1 MVITI
6 DGIIKLKGHLFCGRE
21 ISAVR
26 AEKYFSTQHYT
37 FHFPTIEGYTPTA
50 FNTWEDAFVIH
61 LAREPKNG
69 VYELYW
75 MGLHGVT
82 CQHLDK
88 KDIENF
94 STFYSYFEKVIR
106 LGKTYWEESKTYR
119 N

>member
-1 MVITI
+1 MVLTI

-26 AEKYFSTQHYT
+26 AEKHFGTHHYT
-37 FHFPTIEGYTPTA
+37 FNFPSVDDSKKHLCC
-50 FNTWEDAFVIH
+50 WENPIAIH
-61 LAREPKNG
+61 LVREPKNEM
-69 VYELYW
+69 YELYW

-82 CQHLDK
+82 CQYLYK
-88 KDIENF
+88 RDIENF

-106 LGKTYWEESKTYR
+106 LGKTYWDESKTYR